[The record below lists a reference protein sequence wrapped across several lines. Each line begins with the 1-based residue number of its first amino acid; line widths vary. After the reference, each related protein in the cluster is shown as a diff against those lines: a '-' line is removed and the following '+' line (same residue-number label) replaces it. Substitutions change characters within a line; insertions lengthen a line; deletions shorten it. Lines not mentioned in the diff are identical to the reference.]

1 MNIQSVSIITKP
13 RLAKAVRIAEELV
26 DWFRE
31 RGVEAFVEDR
41 LADEIDRPD
50 AAVTG
55 DGLVEKSDLVVVI
68 GGDGT
73 LLATARLLGGRP
85 VPILAINLG
94 GLGFLTEITLSE
106 LYPQLEK
113 VLAGWFVTDRR
124 VMLDAALVRNGETVE
139 RHQALNDV
147 VINKGTLARIIDLE
161 TCVNGQHVSTFRSDG
176 LIIATPTGSTAY
188 NLSAG
193 GPIVHPD
200 MSAMLMTPIC
210 SHTLTNRPLVLPS
223 DMQVAVTLTSSADE
237 GVYVTVDGQIGIKM
251 ESRDCLNV
259 HKSIHE
265 VLLVAPAGKNYFDV
279 LRGKLKW
286 G

>member
-13 RLAKAVRIAEELV
+13 RLAEAVRIAEELV

-41 LADEIDRPD
+41 LADEVDRPD

-73 LLATARLLGGRP
+73 LLATARLLAGRP

-113 VLAGWFVTDRR
+113 VLAGGFVTDRR
-124 VMLDAALVRNGETVE
+124 VMLDAALVRNGESVE

-161 TCVNGQHVSTFRSDG
+161 TSVNGQHVSTFRSDG

-200 MSAMLMTPIC
+200 MSAMLVTPIC

-251 ESRDCLNV
+251 ESGDCLNV
-259 HKSIHE
+259 NKSTHE

>member
-13 RLAKAVRIAEELV
+13 RLAEAVRIAEELV

-41 LADEIDRPD
+41 LADEVDRPD

-73 LLATARLLGGRP
+73 LLATARLLAGRP

-113 VLAGWFVTDRR
+113 VLAGGFVTDRR
-124 VMLDAALVRNGETVE
+124 VMLDAALVRNGESVE

-161 TCVNGQHVSTFRSDG
+161 TSVNGQHVSTFRSDG

-200 MSAMLMTPIC
+200 MSAMLVTPIC

-251 ESRDCLNV
+251 ESGDCLNV
-259 HKSIHE
+259 NKSTHE
-265 VLLVAPAGKNYFDV
+265 VLLIAPAGKNYFDV

>member
-1 MNIQSVSIITKP
+1 M
-13 RLAKAVRIAEELV
+13 
-26 DWFRE
+26 
-31 RGVEAFVEDR
+31 
-41 LADEIDRPD
+41 
-50 AAVTG
+50 TG

-73 LLATARLLGGRP
+73 LLATARLLAGRP

-113 VLAGWFVTDRR
+113 VLAGGFVTDRR
-124 VMLDAALVRNGETVE
+124 VMLDAALVRNGESVE

-161 TCVNGQHVSTFRSDG
+161 TSVNGQHVSTFRSDG

-200 MSAMLMTPIC
+200 MSAMLVTPIC

-251 ESRDCLNV
+251 ESGDCLNV
-259 HKSIHE
+259 NKSTHE